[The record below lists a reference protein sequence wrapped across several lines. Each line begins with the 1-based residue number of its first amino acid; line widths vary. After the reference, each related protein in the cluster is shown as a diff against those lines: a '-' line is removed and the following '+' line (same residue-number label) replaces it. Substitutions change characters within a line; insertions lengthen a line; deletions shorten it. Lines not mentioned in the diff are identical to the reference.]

1 MKPKCKLIGEDGNIF
16 NLCGIA
22 RRVLKREKMYDEAD
36 EMADRVVK
44 AESYDDALSII
55 GEYVDDIF
63 VVYRE
68 GYNSFIEAKKKKKN
82 MKLRF

>member
-1 MKPKCKLIGEDGNIF
+1 MITNSWVAYKGDKTMKPKCKLIGEDGNIF

-55 GEYVDDIF
+55 GEYVDIC
-63 VVYRE
+63 
-68 GYNSFIEAKKKKKN
+68 
-82 MKLRF
+82 